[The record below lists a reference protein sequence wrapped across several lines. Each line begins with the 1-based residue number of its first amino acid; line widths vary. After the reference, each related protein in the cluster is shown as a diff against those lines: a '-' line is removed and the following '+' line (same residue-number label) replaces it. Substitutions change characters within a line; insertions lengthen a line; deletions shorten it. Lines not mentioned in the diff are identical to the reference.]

1 MSTGISANETS
12 SACTAPLLDE
22 SLFRQKGGYLPGRYC
37 GLGAFQSDAGTASCC
52 FPCPIQDYIY
62 APNWRTRLRIPNYL
76 SILSV
81 TLCAFLLL
89 SFLALPP
96 SKTHRH
102 YLSVGLLIP
111 VLLISLSFSI
121 PVTTNP
127 DYCNNAIT
135 PADMYASMSCAWTG
149 SLITL
154 GGLGCVVWVF
164 LRSAWLFVRI
174 VFDVAPGRRFMWASI
189 ATGLGVPV
197 VFLVAVLTRTG
208 FSYRMGQTCLPNH
221 EDAIVTFWT
230 WLVLFAA
237 LGFVLQVFT
246 TGYCVW
252 VYVKTLRRER
262 SNPNSPGFR
271 RDLQTWGNVKKLF
284 LLQWRNIL
292 VSVFVL
298 AGSLVFFFVFWTQDR
313 KLGSVLNDSRDITQV
328 KTWIICQTL
337 SRGDKK
343 ECRKYVKGFTVR
355 EADVLVALILASLVG
370 IEIFILL
377 FRRSMAQAWLDL
389 FKRLPSFYQAY
400 QPLGRRPQTPE
411 LTTFE
416 NPDKYSLPS
425 PAERRHGSRFV
436 EGLEIV
442 PSSSGSYEA
451 REQIPPPLRSPPPH
465 SPADSPP
472 PPVPTLQRE
481 NSKAV
486 RPYQP
491 VLANSASETCNTAS
505 ASFASSNVLSSPPAI
520 HITSPTGA
528 TTSSLKFNTPTSPY
542 THTSIP
548 PTRLFHPTRPAP
560 MPPLRTSSVKTCSLA
575 SSSAPSTPTSIFSKT
590 SWATKETERSWRDST
605 ISALGRVSIA
615 EGADG
620 DDVGV
625 HRDHR
630 RVVRKGD
637 LHTTITKASISGP
650 LPETFQHL
658 DGAFVKFRPASASD
672 ASV

>member
-481 NSKAV
+481 NSKAFRILK
-486 RPYQP
+486 RPLLSTRNP
-491 VLANSASETCNTAS
+491 HHLTHRRHNIVLEVQHTYLSLYSYLHT
-505 ASFASSNVLSSPPAI
+505 SNAPL
-520 HITSPTGA
+520 
-528 TTSSLKFNTPTSPY
+528 SPY
-542 THTSIP
+542 T
-548 PTRLFHPTRPAP
+548 
-560 MPPLRTSSVKTCSLA
+560 
-575 SSSAPSTPTSIFSKT
+575 SSAYA
-590 SWATKETERSWRDST
+590 ATEDK
-605 ISALGRVSIA
+605 
-615 EGADG
+615 
-620 DDVGV
+620 
-625 HRDHR
+625 
-630 RVVRKGD
+630 
-637 LHTTITKASISGP
+637 
-650 LPETFQHL
+650 
-658 DGAFVKFRPASASD
+658 
-672 ASV
+672 